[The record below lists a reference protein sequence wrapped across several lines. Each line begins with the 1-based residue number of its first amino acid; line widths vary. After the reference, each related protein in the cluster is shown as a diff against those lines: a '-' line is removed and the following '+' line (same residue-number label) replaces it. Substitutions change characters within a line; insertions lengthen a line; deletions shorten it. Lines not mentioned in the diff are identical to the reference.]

1 MSLLDPIQIGTASSL
16 KATGVGVGVCQRH
29 THTNL
34 GVGSGMCDTHI
45 GAVPTECVRSLLELP
60 VDD

>member
-16 KATGVGVGVCQRH
+16 KATGVGVCERH

-34 GVGSGMCDTHI
+34 GVGGGMCDTHI

-60 VDD
+60 LDD